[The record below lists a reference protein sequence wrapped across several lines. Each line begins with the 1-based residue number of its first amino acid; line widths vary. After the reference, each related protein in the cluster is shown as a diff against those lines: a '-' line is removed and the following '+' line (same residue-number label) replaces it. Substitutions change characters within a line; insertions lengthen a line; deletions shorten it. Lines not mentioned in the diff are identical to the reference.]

1 MLLALMIV
9 SGLFALLVGGKALLA
24 GLTMF
29 PVIGP
34 AIGWYADLVQPLT
47 PGITE
52 QLICGGMAVQVIVII
67 LSVPLYLPGVIR
79 RGITVYRARAA
90 A

>member
-1 MLLALMIV
+1 MLLALIIA
-9 SGLFALLVGGKALLA
+9 SGLFALLIGGKAMLA
-24 GLTMF
+24 GLTTL

-34 AIGWYADLVQPLT
+34 AISWYANLVQPLA
-47 PGITE
+47 PGFTE
-52 QLICGGMAVQVIVII
+52 QLICGGMAVQVVVML

-79 RGITVYRARAA
+79 RGFAAYRAA